1 MHVGGGVGAVNGVN
15 VVYKGGK
22 LAVNPTS
29 TSCRYLFYANG
40 EGSTI
45 TINDGNFNFNKT
57 QNQKRAY
64 IYAESGT
71 TVYVKGGNFGEAST
85 RSGYTAGILGEGT
98 VIITGG
104 SFGFDPSAWVAS
116 GYTATENNGVWT
128 VSAN

>member
-1 MHVGGGVGAVNGVN
+1 MIKFIINFFKFFNFFFIMTKTKITWYNNYSFILKRWRGV
-15 VVYKGGK
+15 
-22 LAVNPTS
+22 
-29 TSCRYLFYANG
+29 
-40 EGSTI
+40 
-45 TINDGNFNFNKT
+45 NFNKT